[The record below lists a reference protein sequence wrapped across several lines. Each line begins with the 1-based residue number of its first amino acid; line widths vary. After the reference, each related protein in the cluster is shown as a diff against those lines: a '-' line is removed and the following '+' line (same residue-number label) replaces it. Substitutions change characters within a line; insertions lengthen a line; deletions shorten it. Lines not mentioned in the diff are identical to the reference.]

1 VKGKGPLLLAILDG
15 WGEGKDSKA
24 NAIRAA
30 HTPNMDR
37 FKAEYPSTTLLAH
50 NGAVGLPEGQMG
62 NSEVG
67 HLNIGAGRVVYQD
80 YTRINRAIETG
91 ELFTNKVLV
100 EAMDICLKNDTS
112 FHLLG
117 LVSDGGVHSHLDHL
131 IALIQMAA
139 DKGLKKVFVHAF
151 MDGRDTSPT
160 SGAGY
165 MQDLL
170 AAMKRIGVGQV
181 ATVSGRYYAMD
192 RDNRW
197 NRVEKAWQ
205 ALVDG
210 QGVQADNPIEALNAA
225 YSRDETDEFIK
236 PVVITRDGSTVS
248 LINYGDSV
256 LFFNFRSDRAREL
269 TRAFTVT
276 GFDGFQAQK
285 RPHLQQYIMMTVY
298 DKTFDLPVAFPA
310 QKLTRILGEEISR
323 SGLKQLRIA
332 ETEKYAHVTF
342 FFNGGIEE
350 PFALED
356 RVLIPSPKE
365 VATYDEKP
373 EMSAYAV
380 TDALLAKLDEGYDVI
395 ILNFANADMV
405 GHTGILA
412 AAIKACETVDNC
424 IGRIVTKVQEMDGT
438 TLITADHGN
447 ADKMANENSDEVI
460 TSHSLNQVPFIVVD
474 DAFKGKEMRA
484 GGALKDIAPTV
495 LHLLGIDIPKEM
507 EGECL
512 IACNI

>member
-1 VKGKGPLLLAILDG
+1 MIHKGPLLLAILDG
-15 WGEGKDSKA
+15 WGEGDNSET

-37 FKAEYPSTTLLAH
+37 FKSEYPSTTLLAH

-91 ELFTNKVLV
+91 EFFKNKVFV
-100 EAMDICLKNDTS
+100 EALDACLQNGKNL
-112 FHLLG
+112 HLLG
-117 LVSDGGVHSHLDHL
+117 LVSDGGVHSHIKHL

-139 DKGLKKVFVHAF
+139 EKGLEKVFVHAF
-151 MDGRDTSPT
+151 MDGRDTPPT

-165 MQDLL
+165 MKDLVE
-170 AAMKRIGVGQV
+170 AMDRIGVGTV

-197 NRVEKAWQ
+197 GRVEKAWQ
-205 ALVDG
+205 AMVDG
-210 QGVQADNPIEALNAA
+210 QGVQAVDPVEALNEA

-236 PVVITRDGSTVS
+236 PVVVSRAGSPIAVVDDGD
-248 LINYGDSV
+248 IV

-269 TRAFTVT
+269 TRAFTLPD
-276 GFDGFQAQK
+276 FEGFQPRK
-285 RPHLQQYIMMTVY
+285 RPQLTQYIMKTAY
-298 DKTFDLPVAFPA
+298 DKSFDLPAAFPPH
-310 QKLTRILGEEISR
+310 KLTRILGEEISR
-323 SGLKQLRIA
+323 NGLKQLRIA

-373 EMSAYAV
+373 EMSAYLV
-380 TDALLAKLDEGYDVI
+380 TETLLEKLDEGYDVI

-405 GHTGILA
+405 GHTGVFEA
-412 AAIKACETVDNC
+412 AVKGCEAVDEC
-424 IGRIVTKVQEMDGT
+424 IGRIVAKIQKIGGT
-438 TLITADHGN
+438 ALITADHGN
-447 ADKMANENSDEVI
+447 ADTMVDEKLGEPI
-460 TSHSLNQVPFIVVD
+460 TAHSLNQVPFIVVD
-474 DAFKGKEMRA
+474 NNLKGKELRA

-495 LHLLGIDIPKEM
+495 LHLLGIPVPGEM

-512 IACNI
+512 II